1 MTGVADVAD
10 VADVALHAMKD
21 ATDFIL
27 AFGMLATGSINSIV
41 TKLADGGCQ
50 RDDANRPLLYDPK
63 MVRTN
68 EPQAAAVAFGTL

>member
-1 MTGVADVAD
+1 
-10 VADVALHAMKD
+10 MKD

-50 RDDANRPLLYDPK
+50 RDGENRPLLYDPK
-63 MVRTN
+63 MVSRSEQHT
-68 EPQAAAVAFGTL
+68 VRIFAFFVRLGSRLQVV